1 MRYDETVLHRI
12 FAISLRPKPS
22 DRIPML
28 KSNAYANEVIGCLW
42 RGFFYLIGAVIVL
55 WFGFRFIEHKYGPL
69 P

>member
-1 MRYDETVLHRI
+1 
-12 FAISLRPKPS
+12 
-22 DRIPML
+22 ML